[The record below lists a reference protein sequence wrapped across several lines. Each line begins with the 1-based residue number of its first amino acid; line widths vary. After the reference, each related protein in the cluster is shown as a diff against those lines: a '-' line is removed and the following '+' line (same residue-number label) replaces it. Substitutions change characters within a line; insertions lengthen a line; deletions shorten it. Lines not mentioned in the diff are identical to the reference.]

1 MFDRAQSRLV
11 LLKETEEVTARDILD
26 VFRDLCSDVS
36 QEGKKVEKLPPGD
49 EEELV
54 SDLCF
59 IARMIS
65 RIYTENETL
74 FSNGQ
79 QKSRW
84 ERVRER
90 FQQVVKAAD
99 EAEAME
105 TKIQDLKEE
114 TEAKEKQ
121 YEKLFAEMKAK
132 ETAFLEKQRQL
143 EKDLEASAK
152 EQELLQQK
160 RKQELE
166 QKEKALREKIRQE
179 KDRNEAYERQLKSYE
194 KSLEEQEKIRLEQE
208 LKFTETSGF
217 RQKSRKSSRSPSGWK
232 GSGKNTRH

>member
-59 IARMIS
+59 TARMIS

-79 QKSRW
+79 HKSH
-84 ERVRER
+84 
-90 FQQVVKAAD
+90 
-99 EAEAME
+99 
-105 TKIQDLKEE
+105 QDLKEE

-132 ETAFLEKQRQL
+132 ETALLEKQRQL

-166 QKEKALREKIRQE
+166 QKEKSLREKIRQKKE
-179 KDRNEAYERQLKSYE
+179 
-194 KSLEEQEKIRLEQE
+194 
-208 LKFTETSGF
+208 
-217 RQKSRKSSRSPSGWK
+217 
-232 GSGKNTRH
+232 